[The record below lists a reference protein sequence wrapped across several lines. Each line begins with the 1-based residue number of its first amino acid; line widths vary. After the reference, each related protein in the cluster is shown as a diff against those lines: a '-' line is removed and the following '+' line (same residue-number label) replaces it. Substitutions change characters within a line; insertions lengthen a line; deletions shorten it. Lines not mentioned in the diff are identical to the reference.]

1 MTDEKQTADSVSAGQ
16 AAEKAE
22 AEKAAS
28 EKAAADRTAAEQA
41 AKLASKAENE
51 SGHLTPKHVRMMFAA
66 FVVYVFFMGGFLLL
80 SCIGLINDKKAEEGY
95 WESAL
100 TPDAQT
106 EAETEE
112 IDRSASPVMV
122 TVGTYITDLKDMN
135 LDDSDFEVVAE
146 VWFRWSGSPDL
157 DMAHHF
163 GVYKGSVNKL
173 TVIEETHNGNEN
185 YQLAALDTTI
195 SKAFWTVRFPLE
207 SHQLRMY
214 LQSSYDI
221 NDVRFTAD
229 REAST
234 VNPNLEVA
242 GFKLL
247 RSDTTALD
255 YRYESSLGNP
265 DAVSDTGHLYIAEHL
280 TQIEIN
286 RTGFSLY
293 LMCFIAMFGTMIWA
307 MITLFICTYHRVD
320 PLGMI
325 PGALFGTVANI
336 MVGANKVP
344 SMQQGLLLEMN
355 FFGIATILTTAITI
369 IMINRIRSKYEDRAF
384 AKKFGRMMFFTEVT
398 LVFIGNIALPVSAY
412 KF

>member
-1 MTDEKQTADSVSAGQ
+1 MAEEKKEIPAG
-16 AAEKAE
+16 
-22 AEKAAS
+22 
-28 EKAAADRTAAEQA
+28 
-41 AKLASKAENE
+41 LENAT
-51 SGHLTPKHVRMMFAA
+51 GHLTPKHIRMMLAA
-66 FVVYVFFMGGFLLL
+66 FIIYIAAVGGFLLI
-80 SCIGLINDKKAEEGY
+80 SCIGLIRDKNAEEGY

-100 TPDAQT
+100 KPD
-106 EAETEE
+106 AETEAQVQKIVGE
-112 IDRSASPVMV
+112 SSPVTV

-146 VWFRWSGSPDL
+146 VWFRWQGSKDL
-157 DMAHHF
+157 DMAHNF
-163 GVYKGSVNKL
+163 GVYKGTINHL
-173 TVIEETHNGNEN
+173 QVIEDIHDGDSN
-185 YQLAALDTTI
+185 YQLVSLDTTI

-214 LQSSYDI
+214 LQCAYNVSE
-221 NDVRFTAD
+221 VVFKAD
-229 REAST
+229 TDAST
-234 VNPNLEVA
+234 LNPNLEVA
-242 GFKLL
+242 GFKVL
-247 RSDTTALD
+247 RSATEALD
-255 YRYESSLGNP
+255 YKYDSSLGNP
-265 DAVSDTGHLYIAEHL
+265 EALKDTGYLYISEHM

-293 LMCFIAMFGTMIWA
+293 LMCFIAMFGTMTWA

-325 PGALFGTVANI
+325 PAALFGAVANI

-369 IMINRIRSKYEDRAF
+369 IMINRIRSKYEDREF
-384 AKKFGRMMFFTEVT
+384 AKKFGRLMFITELAFV
-398 LVFIGNIALPVSAY
+398 VVGNIVLPVSAY